1 MTSVISLDTAAKRPP
16 SGEPRPP
23 LSAGPGPEAE
33 LILVFASTTEVLN
46 VEDHLEELDLPFE
59 LVPVPKA
66 VNPNCGLAISF
77 AEQVRP
83 EIMAALDE
91 GGFVPTAAYLRR
103 GDDFQPLTES
113 REEGRESLAL
123 QKVQAAPRAGVPPSA
138 PPS

>member
-1 MTSVISLDTAAKRPP
+1 MTSVTSPDIAAERP
-16 SGEPRPP
+16 EPALPPP
-23 LSAGPGPEAE
+23 LLAGPEAE
-33 LILVFASTTEVLN
+33 FILVFASTTEVLN
-46 VEDHLEELDLPFE
+46 VEDHLEDLDLPFE

-77 AEQVRP
+77 AERNRP

-103 GDDFQPLTES
+103 GDDFQPLAEPGEGE
-113 REEGRESLAL
+113 REPRAP
-123 QKVQAAPRAGVPPSA
+123 QKIQAAPLAGVPPSA